1 MYFIIQ
7 ELSSRLDNCPFTKV
21 VLKFVP
27 SFMQKAIAYCIL
39 LQNNVHITKS
49 FTSLLHCTYFE
60 YSTCTSPIM
69 HLICPPPPPQQKK
82 LHNLCFS
89 FPLGITALPREI
101 RNNAYATFFFWGG
114 GGGGWG
120 GNKVHCG
127 RCASGVSLWKMN
139 CSSFSG
145 EKQ

>member
-1 MYFIIQ
+1 MYFIVQ

-69 HLICPPPPPQQKK
+69 HLICPPPHPNKK
-82 LHNLCFS
+82 SCTTFVFL
-89 FPLGITALPREI
+89 FPWVLQPSQEKLETMLMQH
-101 RNNAYATFFFWGG
+101 FFFFGGG

-120 GNKVHCG
+120 GT
-127 RCASGVSLWKMN
+127 RCIVGDVQVAYHYGK
-139 CSSFSG
+139 
-145 EKQ
+145 

>member
-1 MYFIIQ
+1 MTIVLSQ
-7 ELSSRLDNCPFTKV
+7 KLSSYLHSCK
-21 VLKFVP
+21 
-27 SFMQKAIAYCIL
+27 KAIACCIL

-69 HLICPPPPPQQKK
+69 HLICPPPPHPNKK
-82 LHNLCFS
+82 SCTTFVFL
-89 FPLGITALPREI
+89 FPWVLQPSQEKLETMLMQH
-101 RNNAYATFFFWGG
+101 FFF
-114 GGGGWG
+114 WG